1 MTGNTLIRVYTIYRI
16 CPSTCAKSS
25 IVINDILDF
34 SKLEAGKMKMFR
46 VPLNLYETI
55 TEVVRALK
63 YSNRERGLETIED
76 LQLDRNL
83 LVMGDPVRLHQVFM
97 NLLSNSYKFTAK
109 GSVTIRA
116 TTDSQTK
123 DNIKVTCS
131 VSDTGI
137 GISKEQ
143 LSKLFKPFSQ
153 ADNSTARSY
162 GGSGLGLVGYTVP
175 LLRS

>member
-1 MTGNTLIRVYTIYRI
+1 MVWWTA
-16 CPSTCAKSS
+16 CADCLL
-25 IVINDILDF
+25 VINDILDF

-46 VPLNLYETI
+46 VPLNLHQTI

-63 YSNRERGLETIED
+63 YSNRDRGLETIED

-83 LVMGDPVRLHQVFM
+83 LVLGDPVRLHQVFM

-109 GSVTIRA
+109 GSVTVRA
-116 TTDSQTK
+116 TTDSQSK
-123 DNIKVTCS
+123 DSIKVTCS
-131 VSDTGI
+131 VTDTGI

-162 GGSGLGLVGYTVP
+162 GGSGLGLVRS
-175 LLRS
+175 LSSLRKSFYVC